1 MVKSSFNHASGST
14 SGPPHFMF
22 KSCFN
27 HVFGLASG
35 HVSVVSEPCFFHVP
49 GFMFKSCFNHASGL
63 PSGGRGFVVNAQLE
77 SFFKM
82 VRQQRIPQ
90 YHSILNATV
99 HRSGYGRLKTYG
111 TTRISRHTHQEARL
125 LMRLGNA
132 PS

>member
-1 MVKSSFNHASGST
+1 MFKSCLNHVSGST

-49 GFMFKSCFNHASGL
+49 GFMFKSCFNHVSGL

-77 SFFKM
+77 AGRFADA
-82 VRQQRIPQ
+82 RTGRT
-90 YHSILNATV
+90 L
-99 HRSGYGRLKTYG
+99 RSLVGL
-111 TTRISRHTHQEARL
+111 
-125 LMRLGNA
+125 
-132 PS
+132 